1 MHNSLYYL
9 VLIILLLL
17 MYESF
22 QPTPLRASS
31 QIREGLILLLF
42 LVYFCVAGDCVCLYN
57 HQSHIF
63 DYFYM
68 LLRDDCFLSIINRAC
83 VSLQFPIDDLY
94 LPLWKCYIAISCDR
108 VDRQRILCLSCLFCN
123 FGLTQTRWHCLHS
136 FDEIHLLFGNHG
148 SSPML
153 PSEILLRQW
162 WMPELFLHFY
172 FSFAREPNV
181 CILLTSSLSFSAAS
195 CGTKFHCQALLFLW
209 LL

>member
-1 MHNSLYYL
+1 M

-108 VDRQRILCLSCLFCN
+108 VDRQRILCLFVFFVILVWPKQD
-123 FGLTQTRWHCLHS
+123 G
-136 FDEIHLLFGNHG
+136 IAY
-148 SSPML
+148 
-153 PSEILLRQW
+153 ILL
-162 WMPELFLHFY
+162 MKYIYFLETMDRLLCCHLKFCFVNDECPNCFY
-172 FSFAREPNV
+172 IFIFP
-181 CILLTSSLSFSAAS
+181 LLVNPTFVP
-195 CGTKFHCQALLFLW
+195 C
-209 LL
+209 